1 MFRRAR
7 RNTNTTIFKLGSVE
21 KSKTQKG
28 LGFDWFEWKDQKI
41 PKGLGVSVMGC
52 LEYLL
57 GLNHIEYVHDTR
69 NFLTLI
75 DFGGRAIK
83 AIMNQTI

>member
-1 MFRRAR
+1 M
-7 RNTNTTIFKLGSVE
+7 V
-21 KSKTQKG
+21 QP
-28 LGFDWFEWKDQKI
+28 KI
-41 PKGLGVSVMGC
+41 PKGLGVSFVGC

-57 GLNHIEYVHDTR
+57 GLNYIECIHDTH

-83 AIMNQTI
+83 AIMNQKIYIVCFKTLDIP